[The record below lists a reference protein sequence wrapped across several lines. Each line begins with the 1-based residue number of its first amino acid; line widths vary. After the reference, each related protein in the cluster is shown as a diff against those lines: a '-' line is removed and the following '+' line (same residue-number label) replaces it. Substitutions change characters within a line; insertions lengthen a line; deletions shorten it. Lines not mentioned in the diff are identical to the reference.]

1 MSLHAAPVIPIIAA
15 LPQIAAL
22 VYGKH
27 RKESEMNRASPVETR
42 KALEV
47 ANIYAKAGIPFIPMP
62 VLSEEQRQEA
72 ILEAARRIE
81 QEA

>member
-1 MSLHAAPVIPIIAA
+1 MVRA
-15 LPQIAAL
+15 
-22 VYGKH
+22 
-27 RKESEMNRASPVETR
+27 MNRASPVETR